1 MYQNRTSLNNVQKSL
16 SDFETEVIKDGDKY
30 IVNYSKDNYTGTCQY
45 NYVSLPGQ
53 RKPISQKVLLLTS
66 CEMGDVI
73 EKINKDFP
81 LSSDDLTGVTMNIRE
96 HSLQCV
102 EDFISMGD

>member
-1 MYQNRTSLNNVQKSL
+1 
-16 SDFETEVIKDGDKY
+16 
-30 IVNYSKDNYTGTCQY
+30 
-45 NYVSLPGQ
+45 
-53 RKPISQKVLLLTS
+53 
-66 CEMGDVI
+66 MGDVI

-81 LSSDDLTGVTMNIRE
+81 LSSDDLTGVNMNIRE